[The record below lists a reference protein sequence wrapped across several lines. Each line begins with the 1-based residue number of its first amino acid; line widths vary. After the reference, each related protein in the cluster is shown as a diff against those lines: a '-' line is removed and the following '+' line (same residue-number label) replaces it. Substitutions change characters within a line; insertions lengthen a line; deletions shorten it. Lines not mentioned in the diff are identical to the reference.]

1 MMTVNEVSKLT
12 GVSIRTLQY
21 YDKIGLLHPAEY
33 TEAGYRLYDDAAL
46 ETLQQILLFRELE
59 FPLKDIK
66 EIVGSPDFDRSK
78 ALEQQIELLTLKKE
92 HLENLID
99 LAKGLKLRGVRHLKF
114 DAFDTRK
121 IDEYAAQAKAAWGT
135 TPAYKEFEQKS
146 KGRTREDDQNIA
158 QGLMDI
164 FAEFGAIRGAKAGT
178 FAEFGA
184 IRGAKAGTLKGAELE
199 AIKGADPASAEAQ
212 ALVKKLQDYI
222 TQHFYN
228 CTKEILSG
236 LGKMY
241 AGGGDFTK
249 NIDSYGGEGTA
260 EFVNQAIEVF
270 CK

>member
-21 YDKIGLLHPAEY
+21 YDKIGLLHPAKY

-66 EIVGSPDFDRSK
+66 EIISSPDFDRRK
-78 ALEQQIELLTLKKE
+78 ALDQQIELLRLKKE
-92 HLENLID
+92 HIENLID
-99 LAKGLKLRGVRHLKF
+99 LAREIRLSGVKKLTF
-114 DAFDTRK
+114 DAFDTKK
-121 IDEYAAQAKAAWGT
+121 IDEYAAQAKASWGT
-135 TPAYKEFEQKS
+135 TPAYKEFEEKS
-146 KGRTREDDQNIA
+146 KGRTKEEDKKIYQGMIDLFA
-158 QGLMDI
+158 Q
-164 FAEFGAIRGAKAGT
+164 FGRIRDT
-178 FAEFGA
+178 
-184 IRGAKAGTLKGAELE
+184 
-199 AIKGADPASAEAQ
+199 DPASGEAQ
-212 ALVKKLQDYI
+212 ALVKKLQDHI
-222 TQHFYN
+222 TEHMYT

-241 AGGGDFTK
+241 AAGGEFTQ

-260 EFVNQAIEVF
+260 EFASRAIEIF

>member
-66 EIVGSPDFDRSK
+66 KIVGSPDFDRSK
-78 ALEQQIELLTLKKE
+78 ALAQQIELLTLKKE

-99 LAKGLKLRGVRHLKF
+99 LAKGLKLRGVRNLKF

-121 IDEYAAQAKAAWGT
+121 IDEYAAQAKASWGT
-135 TPAYKEFEQKS
+135 TPAYREFEEKS
-146 KGRTREDDQNIA
+146 KGRTREQDQNIA
-158 QGLMDI
+158 LGLMDI
-164 FAEFGAIRGAKAGT
+164 FSEFGAIKD
-178 FAEFGA
+178 
-184 IRGAKAGTLKGAELE
+184 
-199 AIKGADPASAEAQ
+199 ADPGSVGAQ

-222 TQHFYN
+222 TQNFYT
-228 CTKEILSG
+228 CTNEILSG

-260 EFVNQAIEVF
+260 EFAHRAIEIY